1 MGLQPITENAQHAEN
16 KQLTDTNESC
26 LHTSLQTASESD
38 LTSTQNIPCELDKV
52 IKAWTAL
59 PDHVKQTILT
69 LVDVSK
75 KK

>member
-1 MGLQPITENAQHAEN
+1 LGRAGLELNSQKPPQPLETKE
-16 KQLTDTNESC
+16 LTCTPPTDTIDKTVQNPVHV
-26 LHTSLQTASESD
+26 LD
-38 LTSTQNIPCELDKV
+38 LSPELDTV
-52 IKAWTAL
+52 VKAWTAL